1 MVSSP
6 SHSQSHN
13 TDTRANRPSPTLKIG
28 MPSGEQ
34 QVPFLRLWYVSVQEQ
49 IRYLLIS
56 GGHSFLHTRTQCAD
70 QQCSNLTVDQRLCFR
85 YIDGTSPCT
94 SFIRNSKFLAILYGC
109 TNRLMFDLVIS
120 PEARDCRDAAPLW
133 SYYNG
138 NLRFVT

>member
-1 MVSSP
+1 
-6 SHSQSHN
+6 
-13 TDTRANRPSPTLKIG
+13 

-34 QVPFLRLWYVSVQEQ
+34 LVPFLRLWHVSVEVQ

-56 GGHSFLHTRTQCAD
+56 ERHPFLHRRTQCAD

-85 YIDGTSPCT
+85 YIDGTSPCA

-109 TNRLMFDLVIS
+109 TSRFMFDLVLIS
-120 PEARDCRDAAPLW
+120 EARDCRDAGPMW

-138 NLRFVT
+138 NLLFVTISGVMVTFSSSSLSSLNHR